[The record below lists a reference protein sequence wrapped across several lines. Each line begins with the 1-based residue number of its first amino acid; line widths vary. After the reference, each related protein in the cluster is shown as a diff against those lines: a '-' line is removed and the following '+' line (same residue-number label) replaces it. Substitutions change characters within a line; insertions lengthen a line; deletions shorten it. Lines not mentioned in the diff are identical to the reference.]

1 MRDLEYNKDT
11 VFEEGWE
18 THMRLEE
25 KTVSS
30 EPIFDGRI
38 LHVRRDLVTLPDG
51 KQATREV
58 VHHIGAVAV
67 LPLTESGEVILER
80 QFRYPFGEVL
90 VEIPAGKLESPE
102 EDPRR
107 AALRELEE
115 ETGMMAEHLE
125 FLGDYYPS
133 PAVFDERI
141 RLYLATGLA
150 PTHQHTDEDEFLEV
164 FTMPLDKL
172 IKEIMAGNI
181 PDGKTQ
187 VAALRVYHTLQ
198 NKKGEQVD
206 EAQL

>member
-1 MRDLEYNKDT
+1 MTDLEYNKDT
-11 VFEEGWE
+11 VFEEGWA
-18 THMRLEE
+18 THMKLEE
-25 KTVSS
+25 KTIGS
-30 EPIFDGRI
+30 EAIFDGRI
-38 LHVRRDLVTLPDG
+38 LHVRLDRVTLPNG
-51 KQATREV
+51 KEATREV

-80 QFRYPFGEVL
+80 QYRYPFGEVL

-102 EDPRR
+102 EDPRK

-115 ETGMMAEHLE
+115 ETGMVATDLRY
-125 FLGDYYPS
+125 LGDYYPS

-141 RLYLATGLA
+141 RLYLATGLT
-150 PTHQHTDEDEFLEV
+150 PTRQHTDEDEFLEV
-164 FTMPLDKL
+164 FTMPLDDL
-172 IKEIMAGNI
+172 VEQIMAGNI

-198 NKKGEQVD
+198 TQKGEQEH